1 MAWTNADNKFGL
13 SPYIV
18 GEILGDGCNYT
29 SIQAAINDA
38 SAAGGGTVF
47 IRSRNS
53 PYIENISLA
62 QNVDLIGVEN
72 QSVGDS
78 SGGGL
83 YGRVVVQSNMTAPV
97 GGDCL
102 LQNLY
107 IEGNGSYALDLT
119 GAGTN
124 VYAVDCVFTN
134 AATYPIHVQD
144 SDIKMNRCTVNSGPS
159 SAFYFE
165 IGSGT
170 VRMFDC
176 RVDAGNYCF
185 EMQIGGSVFCDACIL
200 VSGAAGVVFDNAGG
214 NMEFSRCQMIANA
227 SPAID
232 MQVGGTCVLIS
243 NAIYSAVQAI
253 NFNAV
258 GPVVRSYQNSYV
270 VAAGAEYVVGPGQYE
285 YGSDVVNPITA
296 AGIDVA
302 CVQVKYGWR
311 PWAESAA
318 APGIFSTK
326 GVASFD
332 SNQFLVTDG
341 FVQVTGGGS
350 PPFVDASG
358 AVAGVTNTGYYL
370 TAASTLTLPA
380 APSQGDIV
388 IVYADT
394 AAAVVVTANAGQRIR
409 LGNQLSALAGT
420 ATSSAIGDSL
430 TLRFRAATSV
440 WETVSSMG
448 NWTIV

>member
-1 MAWTNADNKFGL
+1 MAWTNADNKFG
-13 SPYIV
+13 STPFIV

-29 SIQAAINDA
+29 SIVTAVTDAA
-38 SAAGGGTVF
+38 AAGGGVVL
-47 IRSRNS
+47 IRYKNS
-53 PYIENISLA
+53 PYIENVTL
-62 QNVDLIGVEN
+62 QPGVDLVGVDS
-72 QSVGDS
+72 QSSGVS
-78 SGGGL
+78 SGGSS
-83 YGRVVVQSNMTAPV
+83 YATVVIQGTLTAPS
-97 GGDCL
+97 GGTC
-102 LQNLY
+102 Q
-107 IEGNGSYALDLT
+107 IENIFVEGIGVPAIELSGGGSDLFASNCFFT
-119 GAGTN
+119 SSATEAIH
-124 VYAVDCVFTN
+124 AVD
-134 AATYPIHVQD
+134 
-144 SDIKMNRCTVNSGPS
+144 SDLKMNCCNVNAG
-159 SAFYFE
+159 ANNAVLFDTA
-165 IGSGT
+165 GCT

-185 EMQIGGSVFCDACIL
+185 EMQVGGSIFCDSCIF
-200 VSGAAGVVFDNAGG
+200 VSGAAGIVFDNAGG

-270 VAAGAEYVVGPGQYE
+270 IAAGAEYVTGPGTYE
-285 YGSDVVNPITA
+285 YGSDVVNPVTA
-296 AGIDVA
+296 QGIDGA
-302 CVQVKYGWR
+302 TIQVKYAWR

-318 APGIFSTK
+318 APGTFSTK
-326 GVASFD
+326 GTCSFD
-332 SNQFLVTDG
+332 SNQFLVVDG

-350 PPFVDASG
+350 PPFVDVSG
-358 AVAGVTNTGYYL
+358 ATAGVVNQGYFC
-370 TAASTLTLPA
+370 TAATTLTLPA

-394 AAAVVVTANAGQRIR
+394 AAAVVVTANAGQAIR
-409 LGNQLSALAGT
+409 LGSTISAVAGT

-430 TLRFRAATSV
+430 TLRFRAANLV
-440 WETVSSMG
+440 WETVASMG